1 LTREKDPN
9 LTRLRSP
16 IPNQFRRDLLAKKRL
31 LGLWASLASPVSTE
45 VIGYAGFDWLL
56 IDGEHAPNDLQTVML
71 QLMALKDSPSAAVV
85 RPQWAEPIL
94 LKRLLDLGVY
104 NFLMPFVES
113 AEQARAAVAATRY
126 PPEGIRGIA
135 VAQRSNQ
142 YGYVEDYFQQVNENI
157 CVLVQIE
164 SRLGVDS
171 VEAIADVAGVDA
183 LFIGPSDLSASLGHF
198 GNPNHPEVQAAMRH
212 VLASAQA
219 RGKPVG
225 ILTGVE
231 KEAHQY
237 LEMGMTCVAVGLD
250 VVLLRNASR
259 QLCERFKG

>member
-1 LTREKDPN
+1 MAPI
-9 LTRLRSP
+9 RSP
-16 IPNQFRRDLLAKKRL
+16 IPNPFRRALLARERL
-31 LGLWASLASPVSTE
+31 IGLWASLASPISTE
-45 VIGYAGFDWLL
+45 VLGYAGFDWLL
-56 IDGEHAPNDLQTVML
+56 LDGEHAPNDIQSLML

-113 AEQARAAVAATRY
+113 AQQAREAVAATRY
-126 PPEGIRGIA
+126 PPRGIRGIA
-135 VAQRSNQ
+135 IAQRSNQ
-142 YGYVEDYFQQVNENI
+142 YGYVPDYFQRIDDNI

-164 SRLGVDS
+164 SRPGVEAVEEIVAVDGVD
-171 VEAIADVAGVDA
+171 G

-198 GNPNHPEVQAAMRH
+198 GNPNHPEVQAAMRR
-212 VLASAQA
+212 VLDCANA

-231 KEAHQY
+231 EEAQRY
-237 LEMGMTCVAVGLD
+237 LEMGMTCVAVGMD

-259 QLCERFKG
+259 QLCERFKA